1 MKDSKKYS
9 AAIQKLYRSLKRK
22 YPKAKKVE
30 YDNITESLVHG
41 AVLEYIN
48 ESTLRSAFKKFDDYF
63 VDFNDMRVSRPEE
76 IVEMLGEDGET
87 ARKAGVNVIRMLT
100 SIFRKYNNVSLDS
113 LKKVGKRQS
122 RVILE
127 KFDGMSSFSVDYCM
141 LTALQGHAIP
151 LTGKM
156 IQYLR
161 DNDLIHPAAER
172 SDIEGFL
179 TRQISASN
187 AYEFYA
193 LLRRESESK
202 RSTGGK
208 KKTATKAGSSETKTK
223 KKTKKTKRKAK
234 K

>member
-22 YPKAKKVE
+22 YPKVKKVE

-41 AVLEYIN
+41 AILENIS
-48 ESTLRSAFKKFDDYF
+48 ESAMRAALRKFDDHF

-76 IVEMLGEDGET
+76 IVEMLGDDSE
-87 ARKAGVNVIRMLT
+87 ANRKAGVSVVCILT
-100 SIFRKYNNVSLDS
+100 SVFYKYNNVNLDPIQ
-113 LKKVGKRQS
+113 KIGKRQG
-122 RVILE
+122 RAVLE
-127 KFDGMSSFSVDYCM
+127 KFEGMSSFCVDYCM

-151 LTGKM
+151 LTEIM

-161 DNDLIHPAAER
+161 DNDLIYPAAER

-179 TRQISASN
+179 TRQISAAN

-193 LLRRESESK
+193 LLRRESESR
-202 RSTGGK
+202 RSAAGK
-208 KKTATKAGSSETKTK
+208 KKTTTKAKASKTKTEEKTRKTK
-223 KKTKKTKRKAK
+223 KKK
-234 K
+234 